1 MHFIFSSTLANFVR
15 IMATVAIVFT
25 LAGCSGDSDSGIESY
40 SGRYSIAVNQIDA
53 TTGAILPTTVPGT
66 MTILS
71 SGTVDATYT
80 SNSIVILLTGSV
92 TAGGVVTMRSAD
104 GAFPPTLTGTIT
116 GSGGAKKITAGTVV
130 FQNLPNVK
138 TTWSAQCISDCG

>member
-1 MHFIFSSTLANFVR
+1 MGAWKEANMQQIRLFSA
-15 IMATVAIVFT
+15 
-25 LAGCSGDSDSGIESY
+25 DIED
-40 SGRYSIAVNQIDA
+40 VLNQIDA
-53 TTGAILPTTVPGT
+53 NTGAILPTTVPGT

-130 FQNLPNVK
+130 FQNLPDVK

>member
-92 TAGGVVTMRSAD
+92 TAGGVATMRSAD

-130 FQNLPNVK
+130 FQNLPDVK

>member
-15 IMATVAIVFT
+15 IMATGAIVFT
-25 LAGCSGDSDSGIESY
+25 LVGCSGDSDSGIESY

-53 TTGAILPTTVPGT
+53 NTGAILPTTVPGT

-130 FQNLPNVK
+130 FQNLPDVK

>member
-15 IMATVAIVFT
+15 TMATVAIVFT
-25 LAGCSGDSDSGIESY
+25 LVGCSGDSDSGIESY

-53 TTGAILPTTVPGT
+53 NTGAILPTTVPGT

-104 GAFPPTLTGTIT
+104 GTFPPTLTGTIT

-130 FQNLPNVK
+130 FQNLPDVK

>member
-15 IMATVAIVFT
+15 IMATVAIIFT
-25 LAGCSGDSDSGIESY
+25 FAGCSGDSDSGIESY

-53 TTGAILPTTVPGT
+53 NTGAILPTTVPGT

-92 TAGGVVTMRSAD
+92 TAGGAVTMRSAD

-130 FQNLPNVK
+130 FQNLPDVK

>member
-1 MHFIFSSTLANFVR
+1 LKSFLVLVNLKESFNLTQIMHFIFSSTLANFVR
-15 IMATVAIVFT
+15 TMATVAIVFT
-25 LAGCSGDSDSGIESY
+25 LVGCSGDSDSGIESY

-53 TTGAILPTTVPGT
+53 NTGAILPTTVPGT

-80 SNSIVILLTGSV
+80 SNSIVIC
-92 TAGGVVTMRSAD
+92 
-104 GAFPPTLTGTIT
+104 
-116 GSGGAKKITAGTVV
+116 AKKITAGTVV
-130 FQNLPNVK
+130 FQNLPDVK

>member
-15 IMATVAIVFT
+15 TMATVAIVFT
-25 LAGCSGDSDSGIESY
+25 LVGCSGDSDSGIESY

-53 TTGAILPTTVPGT
+53 NTGAILPTTVPGT

-130 FQNLPNVK
+130 FQNLPDVK

>member
-53 TTGAILPTTVPGT
+53 NTGAILPTTVPGT

-130 FQNLPNVK
+130 FQNLPDVK